1 MGLENT
7 HHRVCRWR
15 EGEVWEILHEILISE
30 QDFKRLM
37 IDASPITVHRHA
49 AEAHGGN
56 QAMGRAK
63 RGPDSWIHLA
73 VNAHG
78 MLVRMFIT
86 AGLIVDYSQAYWLIE
101 GIDAEHLLAD
111 WGYGSDAL
119 VDSVQQARINPAISL
134 CKNR

>member
-1 MGLENT
+1 
-7 HHRVCRWR
+7 
-15 EGEVWEILHEILISE
+15 
-30 QDFKRLM
+30 
-37 IDASPITVHRHA
+37 
-49 AEAHGGN
+49 
-56 QAMGRAK
+56 
-63 RGPDSWIHLA
+63 
-73 VNAHG
+73 

-101 GIDAEHLLAD
+101 GINAEYLLAD